1 METIDVMMDVG
12 GVGALLVG
20 IITLVVAVLTLR
32 SARSAV
38 QLAEARN
45 EYLREEQTRLAQLR
59 EQLKALKEELVRE
72 RQERW
77 SLQEELNQ
85 EQGER
90 LEAQRRAEQ
99 AEQEALR
106 GATQQLREQMD
117 RYIQELEEDSR
128 PGAMRNLGPC
138 VG

>member
-1 METIDVMMDVG
+1 METIDVVIDLG
-12 GVGALLVG
+12 AVGALLVG
-20 IITLVVAVLTLR
+20 IVTLLVAVLTLR

-59 EQLKALKEELVRE
+59 EQHKTLKEELVRE

-77 SLQEELNQ
+77 SLQEKLNQ
-85 EQGER
+85 EHGER

-99 AEQEALR
+99 AEQEALKQSTR
-106 GATQQLREQMD
+106 QLRERMAN
-117 RYIQELEEDSR
+117 YLTELEEGTD
-128 PGAMRNLGPC
+128 PGNMRR
-138 VG
+138 VK

>member
-1 METIDVMMDVG
+1 MEVIDVV

-20 IITLVVAVLTLR
+20 IATLVVVVLTLR
-32 SARSAV
+32 SARSAA

-45 EYLREEQTRLAQLR
+45 EYLLEEQKRLDQLR
-59 EQLKALKEELVRE
+59 EQHKTLNEELVRE

-77 SLQEELNQ
+77 SLQEQLNQ

-117 RYIQELEEDSR
+117 RYIQELEEDTQSGR
-128 PGAMRNLGPC
+128 MRRIK
-138 VG
+138 

>member
-1 METIDVMMDVG
+1 METMDVVG
-12 GVGALLVG
+12 AGALLVG
-20 IITLVVAVLTLR
+20 IVTLCVAALTLR

-59 EQLKALKEELVRE
+59 EQLKVLQEELARE
-72 RQERW
+72 RHERW

-85 EQGER
+85 EQGKR

-99 AEQEALR
+99 AEQEALM
-106 GATQQLREQMD
+106 GATQQLRERMD
-117 RYIQELEEDSR
+117 HYLKELEEDTQ
-128 PGAMRNLGPC
+128 PGIIRR
-138 VG
+138 VK

>member
-1 METIDVMMDVG
+1 MEPIDVVG
-12 GVGALLVG
+12 AGALLVG
-20 IITLVVAVLTLR
+20 IVTLCVAVLTLL
-32 SARSAV
+32 SARIAV

-45 EYLREEQTRLAQLR
+45 EDLHEEQIRLAKPL
-59 EQLKALKEELVRE
+59 EQLKVLETELVQE
-72 RQERW
+72 RLERW

-117 RYIQELEEDSR
+117 RYIQDLEEDTQ
-128 PGAMRNLGPC
+128 PGLVRRIK
-138 VG
+138 

>member
-1 METIDVMMDVG
+1 METIDVMIDLG
-12 GVGALLVG
+12 AVGALLVG
-20 IITLVVAVLTLR
+20 IVTLLVAVLTLR

-59 EQLKALKEELVRE
+59 EQLKALETELVRE

-99 AEQEALR
+99 AEQEALKR
-106 GATQQLREQMD
+106 ATQQLRERMGH
-117 RYIQELEEDSR
+117 YLKELEEDTQ
-128 PGAMRNLGPC
+128 PGIMRR
-138 VG
+138 VK

>member
-1 METIDVMMDVG
+1 METMDVVG
-12 GVGALLVG
+12 AGALLVG
-20 IITLVVAVLTLR
+20 IVTLCVAALTLR

-38 QLAEARN
+38 QLAETRN

-59 EQLKALKEELVRE
+59 EQLKVLKEELARE

-85 EQGER
+85 EQGKR

-99 AEQEALR
+99 AEQEALM
-106 GATQQLREQMD
+106 GATQQLRERMD
-117 RYIQELEEDSR
+117 HYLKELEEDTQ
-128 PGAMRNLGPC
+128 PGVIRR
-138 VG
+138 VK

>member
-1 METIDVMMDVG
+1 METIDVMMNVG
-12 GVGALLVG
+12 AVGALLVG
-20 IITLVVAVLTLR
+20 IVTLLVAVLTLR

-59 EQLKALKEELVRE
+59 EQHKTLKEELVRE

-85 EQGER
+85 EHGER

-99 AEQEALR
+99 AEQEALKR
-106 GATQQLREQMD
+106 ATQQLRERMGH
-117 RYIQELEEDSR
+117 YLKELEEDTQ
-128 PGAMRNLGPC
+128 PGIMRR
-138 VG
+138 VK

>member
-1 METIDVMMDVG
+1 MEVIDVV

-20 IITLVVAVLTLR
+20 IATLVVVVLTLR
-32 SARSAV
+32 SARSAA

-45 EYLREEQTRLAQLR
+45 EYLREEQKRLDQLR
-59 EQLKALKEELVRE
+59 EQHKTLNEELVRE

-77 SLQEELNQ
+77 SLQEQLNQ

-90 LEAQRRAEQ
+90 LEVQRMAEQ
-99 AEQEALR
+99 AEQVALR

-117 RYIQELEEDSR
+117 RYIQELEEDTR
-128 PGAMRNLGPC
+128 PGAMRRIK
-138 VG
+138 

>member
-1 METIDVMMDVG
+1 METIDVMIDLG
-12 GVGALLVG
+12 AVGALLVG
-20 IITLVVAVLTLR
+20 IVTLLVAVLTLR

-59 EQLKALKEELVRE
+59 EQHKTLKEELVRE

-85 EQGER
+85 EHGER

-99 AEQEALR
+99 AEQEALKR
-106 GATQQLREQMD
+106 ATQQLRERMGH
-117 RYIQELEEDSR
+117 YLKELEEDTQ
-128 PGAMRNLGPC
+128 PGIMRR
-138 VG
+138 VK

>member
-1 METIDVMMDVG
+1 METMDIVG
-12 GVGALLVG
+12 AGALLVG
-20 IITLVVAVLTLR
+20 IVTLCVAALTLR

-59 EQLKALKEELVRE
+59 EQLKVLKEELARE
-72 RQERW
+72 RHERW

-85 EQGER
+85 AQGKR

-99 AEQEALR
+99 AEQEALM
-106 GATQQLREQMD
+106 GATQQLRERMD
-117 RYIQELEEDSR
+117 HYLKELEEDTQ
-128 PGAMRNLGPC
+128 PGIMRR
-138 VG
+138 VK